1 MRARVWAF
9 VHAVLLLPSL
19 LAAQEPAVQQPERAD
34 PDVRLDP
41 MQPDFTLG
49 ALPTTLRMPR
59 GKSAFRVTHRF
70 TRDLGAGDV
79 GDLFSDLFGL
89 DGCSQVGLELRFGV
103 APGTQ
108 VGVHRTS

>member
-1 MRARVWAF
+1 MRRF
-9 VHAVLLLPSL
+9 VFLCL
-19 LAAQEPAVQQPERAD
+19 LALTIALPTAATAQDPAAPQPERAD
-34 PDVRLDP
+34 PDVRVDP

-59 GKSAFRVTHRF
+59 GKWAFRVTHRF
-70 TRDLGAGDV
+70 TRDLGQGDV

-89 DGCSQVGLELRFGV
+89 DGGSQVGLELRFGL

-108 VGVHRTS
+108 LG